1 MRSRGIGRKPQAR
14 LTAELIARLG
24 VSVVIVALAAI
35 PAYVLVDTLLSQAP
49 ATVEYAHPTPVH
61 SSRVL
66 ADDCPDPHGITVF
79 LVLDRLDVTN
89 GSLAMQVS
97 ACAGSDVT
105 PLLVRD
111 PLASLSIQ
119 GLQSAFSRRLSDLS
133 FDATPVGSVIV
144 PVDGDP
150 AMYPL
155 DTYSTNI
162 DPAITS
168 ASIAMLRR
176 PVSLS
181 VVMQTDPGVSG
192 FEWSSASQ
200 RAVAGAPTSIYTNP
214 APVALIEEPISLE
227 GRRAVTTRLFVLCLV
242 GVPLVLIALM
252 VAALATTPPR
262 SAGTL
267 VGVVAIMLAILP
279 IRSVL
284 VPSEISSLTLVDFA
298 LALEMAALA
307 AGAALRY
314 LWPWHPTKP
323 HQSAPANAS

>member
-1 MRSRGIGRKPQAR
+1 
-14 LTAELIARLG
+14 

-35 PAYVLVDTLLSQAP
+35 PAYVLVDTLSSQAP
-49 ATVEYAHPTPVH
+49 ATVEYAHPTAVH
-61 SSRVL
+61 SSRAL
-66 ADDCPDPHGITVF
+66 ADDCPGPRGITVF
-79 LVLDRLDVTN
+79 LVLDKLDVTN

-105 PLLVRD
+105 PLLAKD
-111 PLASLSIQ
+111 QLASLSIP
-119 GLQSAFSRRLSDLS
+119 GLQSPFSHRLSDLS
-133 FDATPVGSVIV
+133 FDATPLGSVTV
-144 PVDGDP
+144 PADGDP
-150 AMYPL
+150 ARYPL
-155 DTYSTNI
+155 DTYAGNI
-162 DPAITS
+162 DPAITAVS
-168 ASIAMLRR
+168 LAMLSSR
-176 PVSLS
+176 VSLS
-181 VVMQTDPGVSG
+181 VVMRTDPGVSG

-200 RAVAGAPTSIYTNP
+200 AATEGAPTSIYTNP
-214 APVALIEEPISLE
+214 APVGLIDKPISLE

-252 VAALATTPPR
+252 VVALVGTPPR
-262 SAGTL
+262 SAATL

-314 LWPWHPTKP
+314 LWPWHPADP
-323 HQSAPANAS
+323 RPNAPANAS